1 MPVVKGANCLY
12 TGLWVSMREKS
23 LKEERTELLKKY
35 QVNKAL
41 VQRTENRKHLIKEL
55 CPLLYKIK
63 EIEEGFL

>member
-1 MPVVKGANCLY
+1 
-12 TGLWVSMREKS
+12 MREKS